1 MLTLYEDLY
10 LLALD
15 EEKGN
20 LFSFARK
27 SFAYPLAG
35 AILAEL
41 ALLGKLGVGE
51 KLRLVLSDAS
61 STGDPIFDGVLEQI
75 RVSEKARKPSFWV
88 SLLSEDAKKLRQ
100 EVAKRLVEK
109 NVLVQDEK
117 RFFRQELISGS
128 ESTVPDKFQ
137 IKHELR
143 ALILSNGENDLHSL
157 VLLEMIASGGLLGLI
172 FTQDELETADQMIHK
187 KFLTAALENPIMQL
201 VEEIGQ
207 AVSSVQEDELDS

>member
-1 MLTLYEDLY
+1 MLTLYEELY
-10 LLALD
+10 LLALN

-27 SFAYPLAG
+27 SIAYPLAG

-51 KLRLVLSDAS
+51 KLRLVLSDATP
-61 STGDPIFDGVLEQI
+61 TGDPIFDGALEQI
-75 RVSEKARKPSFWV
+75 RISEKAHKPSYWV
-88 SLLSEDAKKLRQ
+88 SRLSEEPKKLRQ
-100 EVAKRLVEK
+100 NVAERLVEK

-117 RFFRQELISGS
+117 SFFRQEPVPGI

-137 IKHELR
+137 IKHQLR
-143 ALILSNGENDLHSL
+143 SLILSNGESDLHRL
-157 VLLEMIASGGLLGLI
+157 ALLEMIAAGDLLGLV

-187 KFLTAALENPIMQL
+187 KFLIAALENPVMQL

>member
-1 MLTLYEDLY
+1 MLTLYEELY

-51 KLRLVLSDAS
+51 KLRLVLSDATP
-61 STGDPIFDGVLEQI
+61 TGDPIFDGTLEQI
-75 RVSEKARKPSFWV
+75 RISEKARKPSYWV
-88 SLLSEDAKKLRQ
+88 SRLSEEPKKLRQ
-100 EVAKRLVEK
+100 TVAERLVEI

-117 RFFRQELISGS
+117 SFYRQEKIADS
-128 ESTVPDKFQ
+128 ESTIHDKFQ
-137 IKHELR
+137 IKHQLR
-143 ALILSNGENDLHSL
+143 SLILSKGESDLHSL
-157 VLLEMIASGGLLGLI
+157 ALLEMIAAGGLLSLV
-172 FTQDELETADQMIHK
+172 FTQDELETADQLIHK

-207 AVSSVQEDELDS
+207 AVRSVQEDELD

>member
-1 MLTLYEDLY
+1 MLTLYEELY

-27 SFAYPLAG
+27 FFVYPLAG

-41 ALLGKLGVGE
+41 ALLGKVGVGE
-51 KLRLVLSDAS
+51 KLRLVVSEAEP
-61 STGDPIFDGVLEQI
+61 TGDPIFDGALEQI
-75 RVSEKARKPSFWV
+75 RVSERARKPSYWV
-88 SLLSEDAKKLRQ
+88 SLFSEEPKKLRQ
-100 EVAKRLVEK
+100 NVAERLVEK

-117 RFFRQELISGS
+117 RFFRQEPISGS
-128 ESTVPDKFQ
+128 ESSVPDKFK

-143 ALILSNGENDLHSL
+143 ALILSNGESNLHNL
-157 VLLEMIASGGLLGLI
+157 ALLEMIAAGGLLGLV
-172 FTQDELETADQMIHK
+172 FTQDELETADQVIHK
-187 KFLTAALENPIMQL
+187 KFLIAALENPIMQL

-207 AVSSVQEDELDS
+207 AVSSVQADELDS

>member
-1 MLTLYEDLY
+1 MLTLYDELY
-10 LLALD
+10 LLTLD
-15 EEKGN
+15 EENGN

-35 AILAEL
+35 VILAEL

-51 KLRLVLSDAS
+51 KLRLVICDATP
-61 STGDPIFDGVLEQI
+61 TGDPIFDGALEQI
-75 RVSEKARKPSFWV
+75 RASEKARKPSYWV
-88 SLLSEDAKKLRQ
+88 SLLSEEPKKLRQ
-100 EVAKRLVEK
+100 IVAEQLVEK

-117 RFFRQELISGS
+117 RFFRQELLSGS
-128 ESTVPDKFQ
+128 ESTIPDKFQ

-143 ALILSNGENDLHSL
+143 TLILSNGESDLRSL
-157 VLLEMIASGGLLGLI
+157 ALLEMIAAGSLLGLV

-207 AVSSVQEDELDS
+207 AVSSVQEDELD